1 MKVHIG
7 AEIEKRFDESGMKVS
22 VFAKKIS
29 TTPRNIYNLFKK
41 ESLPLDRLILIGEVL
56 GYDFIKL
63 YTKSEYTVNEI
74 GPTVVN
80 EGLPKK
86 EDIQLSVMINL
97 DGSPETLKQWI
108 ERLTQ
113 VNKALNTAI

>member
-7 AEIEKRFDESGMKVS
+7 QEIEQRYKESGMKIS
-22 VFAKKIS
+22 VFAKRLS
-29 TTPRNIYNLFKK
+29 TTPRNAYNIFKK
-41 ESLPLDRLILIGEVL
+41 ESLQVDQLILIGEVL

-63 YTKSEYTVNEI
+63 YTKSEYAVNEI

-97 DGSPETLKQWI
+97 DGSTETLKQWI

-113 VNKALNTAI
+113 VNKALNAAL